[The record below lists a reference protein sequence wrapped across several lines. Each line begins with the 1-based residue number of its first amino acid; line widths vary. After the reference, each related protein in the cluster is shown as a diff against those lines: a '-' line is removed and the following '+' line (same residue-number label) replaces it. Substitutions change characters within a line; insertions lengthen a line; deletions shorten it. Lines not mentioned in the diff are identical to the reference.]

1 MKKFAIAVAAL
12 AFLAT
17 AGTAHAGMGVTSE
30 FDGWVDPR
38 IGINFGGNGTT
49 IDILA
54 GFWSVDTDHMT
65 ISLGGRFE
73 KAMTG
78 GGNAVPVFGLLADF
92 DMTSLDDAVVND
104 AIGEKDSYTDFTV
117 GGFLGGRVE
126 IVEDFSIAG
135 HMGVAAV
142 INGKR
147 FEDVDGTTNFGTFAN
162 LTFRWTGLWGSK

>member
-1 MKKFAIAVAAL
+1 MKKFVIALAAL
-12 AFLAT
+12 ALVAT

-38 IGINFGGNGTT
+38 IGINFGNNDMT
-49 IDILA
+49 IDLLG
-54 GFWSVDTDHMT
+54 GFWSVDQSYTEIM
-65 ISLGGRFE
+65 IGGRLE

-78 GGNAVPVFGLLADF
+78 GGNAMPVFGICADF

-104 AIGEKDSYTDFTV
+104 AEGEKDSYTDFAV

-135 HMGVAAV
+135 HMGLKVY

-147 FEDVDGTTNFGTFAN
+147 YEEGDSTTDFGTFAN
-162 LTFRWTGLWGSK
+162 LVFRWTGLWGGK